1 MEVGKGQGI
10 PTILLLW
17 GTDGLDGGLEDM
29 VINKKGKQP
38 NLLEVGCHCQLW
50 GVVYDDGMGC

>member
-1 MEVGKGQGI
+1 MGRGI
-10 PTILLLW
+10 PAILLLW
-17 GTDGLDGGLEDM
+17 EKDGLDGGLEGM

-50 GVVYDDGMGC
+50 GVVYDAWDGMLV